1 MNPTVSESIQRER
14 EKAERVRS
22 RLLANVLAVAPIELG
37 INTYGS
43 SSVFSKLNPKHQDAY
58 NTLAKVIKD
67 SGIKIFSESGYPA
80 SYVNRSI
87 YMPGK
92 NLPLGVL
99 AHEWGH
105 ALNEE
110 AIIKHL
116 GKKANSFWNKLY
128 GLGQTTSGP
137 GLLGTMPA
145 LISSLSDANDET
157 VRNLG
162 LAGAALQAPMV
173 AEEVLASTRGALKLG
188 KLKLPGKLRAF
199 AGVPTYLASAAIPM
213 LPWGLRKA
221 EPKLNYL
228 LDKLK
233 NKPSE

>member
-1 MNPTVSESIQRER
+1 MNPAVSESIRREQ
-14 EKAERVRS
+14 EKAERVGS
-22 RLLANVLAVAPIELG
+22 RLLANALAVAPIGLG
-37 INTYGS
+37 IDAYGRS
-43 SSVFSKLNPKHQDAY
+43 SLFSKLDPKHQDAY
-58 NTLAKVIKD
+58 DTLAKAIKD

-80 SYVNRSI
+80 SYVNKSI

-92 NLPLGVL
+92 NLPVGVL

-116 GKKANSFWNKLY
+116 GKKANSLWNKLY
-128 GLGQTTSGP
+128 GLGQSTAGP

-145 LISSLSDANDET
+145 FISSLSDANEDT

-162 LAGAALQAPMV
+162 LAGTALQLPMV
-173 AEEVLASTRGALKLG
+173 AEELMASTRGALKLG

-221 EPKLNYL
+221 EPKINYL

>member
-1 MNPTVSESIQRER
+1 MKPALPDHIQHERER
-14 EKAERVRS
+14 AERVKF
-22 RLLANVLAVAPIELG
+22 RLLANVLAASPIELG
-37 INTYGS
+37 INAYGNS
-43 SSVFSKLNPKHQDAY
+43 SLLSKLNPKHHGAY
-58 NTLAKVIKD
+58 DKLSKAIEN
-67 SGIKIFSESGYPA
+67 SGIKILSESGYPA
-80 SYVNRSI
+80 SYLNKTI

-92 NLPLGVL
+92 NLPVGVL

-105 ALNEE
+105 ALSED
-110 AIIKHL
+110 AITKRL
-116 GKKANSFWNKLY
+116 GRKANSLWNKLY
-128 GLGQTTSGP
+128 GLGQSTGGP

-145 LISSLSDANDET
+145 LISSLADADDDT

-162 LAGAALQAPMV
+162 LAGTALQAPMV
-173 AEEVLASTRGALKLG
+173 AEELMASTRGALKLG

-221 EPKLNYL
+221 EPKINHL